1 MWAAHRVS
9 QNRQICSEQQ
19 RHIRS
24 KRLQGLSWLL
34 YITTSTH
41 NHTIMHASMGRW
53 QCIRRRQCKLT
64 IGVHTCSSKQ
74 PAAAAGSRAT
84 NRAVSHA
91 NSRGPDKL
99 MQLRREPGT
108 PKPSMKALSKRTHRK
123 ARCCRCCV
131 LVEKQTHS
139 SNGAGLHPKRHKP
152 MDACVP
158 ARPLHRFINEAKL
171 THIACVTD
179 LKNQCKPAAF
189 EHLINAHLSTA
200 DLVK

>member
-1 MWAAHRVS
+1 
-9 QNRQICSEQQ
+9 
-19 RHIRS
+19 
-24 KRLQGLSWLL
+24 
-34 YITTSTH
+34 
-41 NHTIMHASMGRW
+41 MHASMGRW

-84 NRAVSHA
+84 NRAVSRA

-139 SNGAGLHPKRHKP
+139 SHPKRNEP

-179 LKNQCKPAAF
+179 LKKPMQASVLRTSDQCAPFNSRPREIALHAWLNAAVPRLCQDTGYELEVAARTMF
-189 EHLINAHLSTA
+189 CEGCDQS
-200 DLVK
+200 